1 MKVGSFVSCI
11 DGKFTAEQLTKL
23 KRTPIKGDYYNI
35 RGIIDYPQYKS
46 VGVRLEEI
54 NNPEIDGVS
63 GLHEPTFSVRRFVEL
78 DIPPSLEIE
87 IENLITEE
95 IEI

>member
-23 KRTPIKGDYYNI
+23 KRTPIKGDYYTI
-35 RGIIDYPQYKS
+35 RGIIDYPQYKR

-54 NNPEIDGVS
+54 NNPEIKMVD
-63 GLHEPTFSVRRFVEL
+63 GLHEPTFNQERFREL